1 MNTLEPMNT
10 LGQRIAHYRKSSA
23 LTQEELAEKCGVTA
37 QAVSKWEND
46 VNAPDISLLPLL
58 AATFGISCDELLGV
72 GGAPRILPRELS
84 DPSRRVL
91 KLTVL
96 SNDGDRVTINLPLAA
111 AEAFLASPGLN
122 TGDAL
127 DKVDIPKIIG
137 LAASGAAGKLVEVT
151 SSEGDVVEITVE

>member
-46 VNAPDISLLPLL
+46 VNAPDISLLLLL

-72 GGAPRILPRELS
+72 GGVPRMLPRELS

-111 AEAFLASPGLN
+111 AEAFLSSPGLN

>member
-58 AATFGISCDELLGV
+58 AALLGV
-72 GGAPRILPRELS
+72 GGAPRMLPRELS

-96 SNDGDRVTINLPLAA
+96 SNDGDKVTVNLPLAA

>member
-23 LTQEELAEKCGVTA
+23 LTQEE
-37 QAVSKWEND
+37 
-46 VNAPDISLLPLL
+46 
-58 AATFGISCDELLGV
+58 
-72 GGAPRILPRELS
+72 
-84 DPSRRVL
+84 
-91 KLTVL
+91 
-96 SNDGDRVTINLPLAA
+96 LAA